1 MKNQQ
6 TPLCLLMLSMM
17 LPQLNYSQAT
27 EFILENVTAAKQIE
41 VLDIN
46 NDQLDDII
54 YSSGSQLYVKYKTGS
69 LTFDAP
75 VSIASGAMERFE
87 FVDTD
92 KDGDLDLLRAG
103 GNDIFL
109 HEHVGDQFEP
119 GDEIGFVIGVKDFFV
134 GDFNGDQWPDVV
146 AGAGTDGLT
155 NDKRLI
161 YLQNQQNNDFAIDVL
176 GTGLSFIWRVEGI
189 DADEDH
195 DLDILVNYSSQDII
209 RLYLND
215 GQGNFTLSD
224 EMMADVPDG
233 INTLETID
241 LNNDTYPD
249 LVVGIVDWDNSPLYV
264 FYNLPDLDWSRTT
277 LRDFE
282 HTGSYGSVTTKV
294 VDFDQDGDRDIYYT
308 NSYHSEVH
316 VVINQSSGVPEDSL
330 IYNDSDWGRIIQA
343 IGAGKV
349 NGDNRLDPVYYSYTS
364 TEKYLATFI
373 DLSSPTADIEVDTR
387 SLVCFPNPSVNQF
400 SLSHIFDTND
410 IFNIT
415 AFDVMGK
422 SFPLERDHGTLQIRH
437 ALPPGW
443 YFIRVET
450 SHGPYLTN
458 MVVKATQ

>member
-1 MKNQQ
+1 MKNQP
-6 TPLCLLMLSMM
+6 TLAFLFALSMI
-17 LPQLNYSQAT
+17 LPQLSFSQAT
-27 EFILENVTAAKQIE
+27 EIILENVTAAKQIE

-46 NDQLDDII
+46 GDQLDDII
-54 YSSGSQLYVKYKTGS
+54 YSANSQLYVKYKTGS

-75 VSIASGAMERFE
+75 VSIATGALERFE

-92 KDGDLDLLRAG
+92 RDGDLDLLRAG

-161 YLQNQQNNDFAIDVL
+161 YLQNQQNNNFALDVL
-176 GTGLSFIWRVEGI
+176 GTGLSFILRVEGI

-195 DLDILVNYSSQDII
+195 DLDLLVYYSSQDIF

-294 VDFDQDGDRDIYYT
+294 VDFDQDGDDDIYYT

-316 VVINQSSGVPEDSL
+316 VVINQSPGVLEDSL
-330 IYNDSDWGRIIQA
+330 IYKDTEWGRIIQS

-373 DLSSPTADIEVDTR
+373 DLSTSTADVNVDTK

-400 SLSHIFDTND
+400 TFSNVIDADD
-410 IFNIT
+410 ILTIT

-422 SFPLERDHGTLQIRH
+422 SFPLQRGHGTRQISH
-437 ALPPGW
+437 ALHPGW

-450 SHGPYLTN
+450 SHGNHLAN
-458 MVVKATQ
+458 LVVKANP